1 MRIVAISS
9 LTQPGPLLS
18 IRPIAIG
25 CILCET
31 DVEVENILI
40 FPSTNKEYH
49 LLVSQ
54 VGYDYRAW
62 TSICSSKL
70 FNVIILPSITVY
82 SFMNKVSEVFKYFL
96 TKK

>member
-9 LTQPGPLLS
+9 LPQHGPLLS
-18 IRPIAIG
+18 IRPTAIG

-31 DVEVENILI
+31 DVELENLLI
-40 FPSTNKEYH
+40 FSSTNKEYH

-70 FNVIILPSITVY
+70 LTVIIRSGLPFVQV
-82 SFMNKVSEVFKYFL
+82 SFSL
-96 TKK
+96 